1 MRYIF
6 ALATALVVLAALSL
20 PANARCG
27 RGSYK
32 VFLHGFESAR
42 DSMRTKPQAAY
53 NAFVGLRS
61 KAEACGRGEDRAEVR
76 YKLQLFETGL
86 TAYIGAADAERGNV
100 ARGRAEADAAMAQAL
115 AIERAHRSKPADLQ
129 LAQELVAQMKTP
141 LQIIEG
147 LQGSP
152 SPQPKPSA

>member
-1 MRYIF
+1 MRSIF
-6 ALATALVVLAALSL
+6 ALAAVILVLELSL

-32 VFLHGFESAR
+32 IFLHGFESAR
-42 DSMRTKPQAAY
+42 DSMRTKPLAAY

-61 KAEACGRGEDRAEVR
+61 KAEACGKGEDRAEVR

-100 ARGRAEADAAMAQAL
+100 ARGRAQTNGAMAQAL
-115 AIERAHRSKPADLQ
+115 AIERAHRFKPADLQ
-129 LAQELVAQMKTP
+129 LAQELVAQIKTP

-152 SPQPKPSA
+152 SPQPKPSV